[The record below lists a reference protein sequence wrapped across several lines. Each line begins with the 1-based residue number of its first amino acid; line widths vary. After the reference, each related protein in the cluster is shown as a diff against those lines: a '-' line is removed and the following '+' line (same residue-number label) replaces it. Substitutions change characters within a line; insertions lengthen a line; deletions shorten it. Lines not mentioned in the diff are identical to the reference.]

1 MSDPIFVGIDVS
13 SQTWRWRSDQSESQQ
28 FSNDGAGID
37 ALEQQSG
44 SCQWFASAEATGGYE
59 FEAAYTLQASGLAV
73 RYRPAWRATWRA
85 MGGQNRRPDARM
97 LTGFAQVLHQH
108 PQRDRF
114 IKPLADAQLQQLQA
128 LVLRRRQIVQMLT
141 AERHR
146 LRLARGR
153 PSQHSEAHC
162 LLEGRTGRLRWP
174 GQPPRT
180 ATSLGTAPRRRRRRI
195 HRACRTACPALAR
208 RREDRR
214 GGLRRSL
221 LACVLVP
228 ILVRALAG
236 IARRRRPRGAPGLP
250 YIEQRDEEQEH
261 REAQPQAA

>member
-13 SQTWRWRSDQSESQQ
+13 SQTLEVWRSDQSESQQ

-37 ALEQQSG
+37 ALEQQLRQLPVG
-44 SCQWFASAEATGGYE
+44 LLVLEATGGYE

-73 RYRPAWRATWRA
+73 AVVNPRMARDFARA
-85 MGGQNRRPDARM
+85 MGLLAKTDALDARM

-146 LRLARGR
+146 LRLAHAAAR
-153 PSQHSEAHC
+153 PSIQRHIAFLKAEQDDCDGQVSHHVQQHHAELAQVLSSVQ
-162 LLEGRTGRLRWP
+162 GS
-174 GQPPRT
+174 GQPAWRCCWPSCRSWAGLIAGALPRW
-180 ATSLGTAPRRRRRRI
+180 
-195 HRACRTACPALAR
+195 
-208 RREDRR
+208 
-214 GGLRRSL
+214 
-221 LACVLVP
+221 
-228 ILVRALAG
+228 
-236 IARRRRPRGAPGLP
+236 
-250 YIEQRDEEQEH
+250 
-261 REAQPQAA
+261 